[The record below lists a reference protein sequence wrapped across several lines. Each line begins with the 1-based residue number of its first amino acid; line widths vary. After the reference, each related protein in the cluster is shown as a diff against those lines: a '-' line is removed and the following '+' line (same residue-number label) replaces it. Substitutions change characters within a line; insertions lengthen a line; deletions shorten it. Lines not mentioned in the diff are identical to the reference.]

1 MDKENLVVAIIGSH
15 GIPAAYGGFETFA
28 ENIAG
33 QLVAKTSWVVLVTG
47 DKEVIAGKISSR
59 ILSISLPYNK
69 TDSPFRHYLSAFI
82 SVLFRADIIICCG
95 PLGSLFAFVP
105 RLIGKLV
112 ILNPDGLNSRRQ
124 KWSYSRRKIFAILE
138 WFSAKSPNILLCD
151 SFGIQN
157 YYRDRFKIEKSVV
170 IEYGAIINESGY
182 ADDSGVRIY
191 TKKRE
196 EKFLQKQ
203 SYWLVVARMEP
214 ENNIR
219 EIATCFL
226 RTNSNSRL

>member
-95 PLGSLFAFVP
+95 PLGGLFAFIP

-112 ILNPDGLNSRRQ
+112 R
-124 KWSYSRRKIFAILE
+124 
-138 WFSAKSPNILLCD
+138 
-151 SFGIQN
+151 
-157 YYRDRFKIEKSVV
+157 
-170 IEYGAIINESGY
+170 
-182 ADDSGVRIY
+182 
-191 TKKRE
+191 
-196 EKFLQKQ
+196 
-203 SYWLVVARMEP
+203 
-214 ENNIR
+214 
-219 EIATCFL
+219 
-226 RTNSNSRL
+226 